1 MKTRRRYRR
10 KSISKRRRRR
20 STKKKRRYRRK
31 GTKKK
36 RRRRRRRG
44 GEGDPPKKRTL
55 KRTHPRSVMSG
66 LRGFVDPIKVDREVR
81 SILQSYPSGMG
92 AVQREFAPKLYAST
106 MKKARQTAV
115 EHVVDKENKPFKK

>member
-36 RRRRRRRG
+36 KRRRRRRRG
-44 GEGDPPKKRTL
+44 GEGDPPKKKRTL
-55 KRTHPRSVMSG
+55 KRTKPRRVYGMAPPSE
-66 LRGFVDPIKVDREVR
+66 VDREMAKV
-81 SILQSYPSGMG
+81 
-92 AVQREFAPKLYAST
+92 VREFPEGIGQQRKFAPEMYEQT
-106 MKKARQTAV
+106 MRDARKTAV
-115 EHVVDKENKPFKK
+115 RRLFE

>member
-10 KSISKRRRRR
+10 KSISRRRRRR

-36 RRRRRRRG
+36 KRRRRRRG

-55 KRTHPRSVMSG
+55 KRTQPRRGMSG
-66 LRGFVDPIKVDREVR
+66 FRGFVDPKEVDREMKKVVGKF
-81 SILQSYPSGMG
+81 PSG
-92 AVQREFAPKLYAST
+92 VQTIQRKYAPEIYKKT
-106 MKKARQTAV
+106 MEDARATAV
-115 EHVVDKENKPFKK
+115 RHLVEDE